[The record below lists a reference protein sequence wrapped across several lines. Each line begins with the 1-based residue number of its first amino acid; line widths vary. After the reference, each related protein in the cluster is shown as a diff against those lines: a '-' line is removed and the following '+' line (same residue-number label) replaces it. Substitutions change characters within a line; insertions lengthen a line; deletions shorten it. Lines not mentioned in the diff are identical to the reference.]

1 MLVITLRLVSVLTCW
16 DAVAIRTAG
25 LFVVFGALWEQ
36 RMEVQNDDS
45 TGATEGVR
53 TERVP
58 AQALVQHDQ
67 IILPDGLVATV
78 GPVALYSP
86 GASIRDR
93 KRPHCRIRVTIHGK
107 SGSSHGSVTAGPGD
121 YFDKLVGVE
130 QR

>member
-1 MLVITLRLVSVLTCW
+1 MTN
-16 DAVAIRTAG
+16 
-25 LFVVFGALWEQ
+25 
-36 RMEVQNDDS
+36 QNDTS
-45 TGATEGVR
+45 NETTEGVR

-58 AQALVQHDQ
+58 LEALAERDE
-67 IILPDGLVATV
+67 IMLPGGMVATV

-86 GASIRDR
+86 GPSVRDR
-93 KRPHCRIRVTIHGK
+93 KRPKCRIRVTIHGK